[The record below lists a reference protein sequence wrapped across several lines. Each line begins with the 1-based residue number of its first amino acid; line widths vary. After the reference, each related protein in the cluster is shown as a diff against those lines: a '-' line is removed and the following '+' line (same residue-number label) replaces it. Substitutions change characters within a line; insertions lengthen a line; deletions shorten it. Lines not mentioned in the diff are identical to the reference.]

1 MLSKS
6 KRSQLKSFYGTQQLQ
21 QDDND
26 EIFWNFED
34 ETTKSKFDELVKS
47 PRKNQ
52 RKIFDI
58 IASRFSND
66 LKNSDHGNI
75 VKIAFVLHDK
85 DKDDNGEFV
94 KPHIHWLLELKQKRD
109 LDEIAYRF
117 FVNPQQIEKGSQG
130 KNGLVGRIGYLT
142 HQSEPDKFKYD
153 VHDVETF
160 GTFDYADYIS
170 RNELYF
176 KKRIAQNRK
185 KQAKNDVDYYLQNV
199 QQGKLFFE
207 DILADIN
214 MFNVY
219 ANNKQKFKEAFEAY
233 TELNSYRTIQAR
245 KMGQFEFTTIY
256 IYGKPGLGK
265 TTIAMEIIDK
275 IIGYAKSDG
284 LRWRSYSGSAKNA
297 VDDYKAQELILFD
310 DLKQDSFLV
319 SDWLKILDSRNE
331 STISGRFHNRPLSAR
346 LIILTTIDSPFT
358 YFDFG
363 ADEPKEQFI
372 RRLSYV
378 INVSSYSMS
387 DEEMRKTNF
396 SVSIP
401 SKQDNYHLKEKCKEI
416 GIEALLDSDWLKET
430 YERIRGR
437 RKV

>member
-1 MLSKS
+1 MLSNS

-34 ETTKSKFDELVKS
+34 ETTKAKFDELVKS

-52 RKIFDI
+52 RRIFEI
-58 IASRFSND
+58 IVSRYSND
-66 LKNSDHGNI
+66 LKKSDHGNI
-75 VKIAFVLHDK
+75 AKIAFVLHDK

-142 HQSEPDKFKYD
+142 HQSELDKFKYD
-153 VHDVETF
+153 VHDVETY

-176 KKRIAQNRK
+176 KKRLAQNRK
-185 KQAKNDVDYYLQNV
+185 NQAKNDVDYYLQNV
-199 QQGKLFFE
+199 QQGKLFLE

-245 KMGQFEFTTIY
+245 KMEQFEFITIY
-256 IYGKPGLGK
+256 IYGKSGLGK
-265 TTIAMEIIDK
+265 TTIAMGIINK

-310 DLKQDSFLV
+310 DLKKDSFLV

-358 YFDFG
+358 YFNFG

-396 SVSIP
+396 SINIP
-401 SKQDNYHLKEKCKEI
+401 NKQDKYHLKEKCKEI

-437 RKV
+437 RNV